1 MVTLMRIDERLL
13 HGQVAATWLNYV
25 QASSILIANDEVMEN
40 EMAKL
45 AIKMAKPADIRLA
58 IRTVE
63 GAAELLKDPRT
74 QPISIFVLV
83 RTPEDAIRLVEK
95 TDCIHHVNVGGIK
108 KKDGSKMVATA
119 VYVTQED
126 IENLKKLETMVDELE
141 FRMVSSDT
149 KKYVKDLF
157 K

>member
-45 AIKMAKPADIRLA
+45 AIKMAKPADTRLA

-63 GAAELLKDPRT
+63 GAVELLKDPRT